1 MAQFGAPPGAHSGA
15 QPSRTPRSGSPP
27 DGARPWIGV
36 FFACS
41 NEYMRVHRAVDG
53 SGYQA
58 RCRTCGK
65 VVRFRVGQGGS
76 DARFFEVSC

>member
-1 MAQFGAPPGAHSGA
+1 MADPGV
-15 QPSRTPRSGSPP
+15 QPTRTERSATPP

-41 NEYMRVHRAVDG
+41 NEYLRVHRTKDG
-53 SGYQA
+53 SGYIA

-65 VVRFRVGQGGS
+65 MVRFRVGQGGS
-76 DARFFEVSC
+76 NARFFEVSC